1 MSRACAPTGTIAG
14 TVAWDGMASPT
25 PSPKSGGFLIAGAVV
40 IGAIAGGAFG
50 QPTIGV
56 LVGTALGVAGAL
68 IVWLRDRAR
77 RG

>member
-1 MSRACAPTGTIAG
+1 MSRARAPTGTIAG
-14 TVAWDGMASPT
+14 TVAWGGMASPT
-25 PSPKSGGFLIAGAVV
+25 PSPKSGGVLIAGAVV
-40 IGAIAGGAFG
+40 IGAIAGVLLG

>member
-1 MSRACAPTGTIAG
+1 MAAPPS
-14 TVAWDGMASPT
+14 SPNA
-25 PSPKSGGFLIAGAVV
+25 GGFLIAGAILV
-40 IGAIAGGAFG
+40 GAIAGVVLG

-56 LVGTALGVAGAL
+56 LAGTALGIAGAL